1 MKVYRREEVVCAVFW
16 LLKLNSCTRPS
27 VLHPHFHKITAS
39 VRFLRQRIGRMSR
52 VRRERERGRASVAVR
67 KVFLF
72 TSSPSLIGQFET
84 VSEKL
89 AAFVTLLLLRSMG
102 YTVLHTMGVRRRQL
116 GFMGPAAHRL
126 GRSPKV

>member
-1 MKVYRREEVVCAVFW
+1 M
-16 LLKLNSCTRPS
+16 
-27 VLHPHFHKITAS
+27 
-39 VRFLRQRIGRMSR
+39 
-52 VRRERERGRASVAVR
+52 AVR

-102 YTVLHTMGVRRRQL
+102 YTVLHTMG
-116 GFMGPAAHRL
+116 G
-126 GRSPKV
+126 

>member
-89 AAFVTLLLLRSMG
+89 ATFVTLLLLRSMG

>member
-102 YTVLHTMGVRRRQL
+102 YTVLHTMG
-116 GFMGPAAHRL
+116 G
-126 GRSPKV
+126 